1 MSRWDQQAV
10 FLPDI
15 CLTGV
20 HNEIHDIQQPC
31 LVKYFKWLLKVM
43 AGKGHT
49 LFSDQTT
56 EGTFGSPKGTVPF
69 GRGLAKHCMGPAEQ
83 CTRLTVYVPSKVYM
97 WV

>member
-1 MSRWDQQAV
+1 MWNQQSVSRWDQQAV

-43 AGKGHT
+43 GLAKGTLCFQTRPQRALWKPKGHSA
-49 LFSDQTT
+49 LC
-56 EGTFGSPKGTVPF
+56 
-69 GRGLAKHCMGPAEQ
+69 RGLAKHCM
-83 CTRLTVYVPSKVYM
+83 
-97 WV
+97 